1 MRDPLNPYLH
11 LLDEFNAAE
20 CGTSSGYR
28 HHYRLGQQPCRAC
41 RQAATEDN
49 AMYKAE
55 RDDKPRPSKP
65 CTAEQVKALT
75 EHRAQRAALQ
85 AALAAEALG
94 GAA

>member
-1 MRDPLNPYLH
+1 MRILNPYLH

-20 CGTSSGYR
+20 CGTPSGPKAHR
-28 HHYRLGQQPCRAC
+28 RQGTPTCDAC
-41 RQAATEDN
+41 RRAKAVED
-49 AMYKAE
+49 ADRKARE
-55 RDDKPRPSKP
+55 DDKPRPSKP

>member
-20 CGTSSGYR
+20 CGTSSGYHAHR
-28 HHYRLGQQPCRAC
+28 RMGTTPCRAC
-41 RQAATEDN
+41 TRAAADDQ

-55 RDDKPRPSKP
+55 RDDRPRPSKP

>member
-20 CGTSSGYR
+20 CGTSGGER
-28 HHYRLGQQPCRAC
+28 AHRRRGERVCDACRAAGNSD
-41 RQAATEDN
+41 RVAWVAE
-49 AMYKAE
+49 AAE
-55 RDDKPRPSKP
+55 RRPSKP